1 MRVQLFLF
9 HNNLVRSNSIM
20 GDPINAIANW
30 LRTVLAGLGIP
41 PGVTTVILA
50 VLGVLVMATFLL
62 VLDILL
68 VWVER
73 KVVARFQDRLGPNRL
88 GPFGLVQPVA
98 DVIKLLIKED
108 LTPRGADRLVYNLAP
123 IMALA
128 TVLLL
133 WAVIPFAPTILGADI
148 NVAVLYIV
156 AVGALGTLGV
166 IMAGWASNNKYALI
180 GAFRTVAQMVSYE
193 VPMVIALLVPVI
205 LARSMGLNSIVED
218 QSTAWYIFLAPIAAL
233 VFLVSSIAELGRAP
247 FDINEAESEIV
258 AGFHIEYSGM
268 KFGLFYAGELLHAL
282 TVSALFSTLFLGGWQ
297 GPFADRI
304 PILGVVYLF
313 VKAFFIYWV
322 IMWIKYSFPRLRIDQ
337 MLGFS
342 WKFLTPLS
350 LVLVIATAIVDKLL
364 RGPGNGE
371 ITLGYILIQ
380 LGVNVVIAIGILVTL
395 RAYARVERKRF
406 AADRPVG
413 RASEADFKELVVQ
426 E

>member
-1 MRVQLFLF
+1 
-9 HNNLVRSNSIM
+9 
-20 GDPINAIANW
+20 
-30 LRTVLAGLGIP
+30 
-41 PGVTTVILA
+41 
-50 VLGVLVMATFLL
+50 
-62 VLDILL
+62 
-68 VWVER
+68 
-73 KVVARFQDRLGPNRL
+73 
-88 GPFGLVQPVA
+88 
-98 DVIKLLIKED
+98 
-108 LTPRGADRLVYNLAP
+108 
-123 IMALA
+123 
-128 TVLLL
+128 
-133 WAVIPFAPTILGADI
+133 
-148 NVAVLYIV
+148 
-156 AVGALGTLGV
+156 
-166 IMAGWASNNKYALI
+166 
-180 GAFRTVAQMVSYE
+180 
-193 VPMVIALLVPVI
+193 MVIALLVPVI

-218 QSTAWYIFLAPIAAL
+218 QSTAWYILLAPIAAL